1 MSICS
6 GCCQLGRLQEHVPPT
21 TILIALNHEAMV
33 VSRTSRA
40 TSARGSPKHGRL
52 YFDSR
57 VCVVDYLVH
66 IVRWYWWVES
76 STTTHTD
83 ECSQINGINK
93 FISNF
98 EMFGIQIPTR
108 CLGNCKHES
117 HREMRVLD
125 IIRDISKWLI
135 IISNY
140 QTLPLCCLNFVK

>member
-33 VSRTSRA
+33 VSRAIRA
-40 TSARGSPKHGRL
+40 TSGPSPKHGRL

-83 ECSQINGINK
+83 ECSLINGINK

-108 CLGNCKHES
+108 CLGNCKHAS
-117 HREMRVLD
+117 HREMRILD
-125 IIRDISKWLI
+125 IIRDIYKWLI